1 MAVKTEGW
9 GVTATPGEIRVCKGF
24 LQSEVLGE
32 VGVLEGRRS
41 GRSFGEV
48 WDEVFGEVFGL
59 VLLQHSEQKEEDF
72 RKKLQPEIPNWQKF
86 RGKLHDQVLQGD
98 PRGWCPS
105 DLVLCLCCKGQRSLC
120 IFVRKPRVPGW
131 KALWNGI
138 ALGDTLAGAPCLA
151 RSAWS
156 RIQ

>member
-9 GVTATPGEIRVCKGF
+9 GVTATPGEIRVSKGF
-24 LQSEVLGE
+24 LQSEVSGE

-72 RKKLQPEIPNWQKF
+72 RKNSSPKF
-86 RGKLHDQVLQGD
+86 PTGKNSEESSMTRFCRATPTKIRAGVPAILFYVCVAKAREVCASLFGSPGFQVG
-98 PRGWCPS
+98 R
-105 DLVLCLCCKGQRSLC
+105 RSGTGLLLEM
-120 IFVRKPRVPGW
+120 
-131 KALWNGI
+131 LW
-138 ALGDTLAGAPCLA
+138 LGLPV
-151 RSAWS
+151 
-156 RIQ
+156 